1 MKEYLSQ
8 YEYFEDKSLLK
19 SFIGSMAGGVAISVM
34 MSPFDLI
41 MTRLYNQRRF
51 MIRFQWRIKY
61 CFVILATDEKGR
73 GKMYA
78 GYMDCVSKIYKTEGM
93 AAFYKGIGP
102 MYLRLG
108 PHSVLCLVFWDEFTK
123 VYETYF
129 QKKATQSSW

>member
-8 YEYFEDKSLLK
+8 YKYFDDKSLLK
-19 SFIGSMAGGVAISVM
+19 SFIGSMAGGVAISIM

-41 MTRLYNQRRF
+41 MTRLYNQRKF
-51 MIRFQWRIKY
+51 
-61 CFVILATDEKGR
+61 ILYFRWGLKFFLISATDEKGR

-78 GYMDCVSKIYKTEGM
+78 GYMDCLSKIYKTEGM
-93 AAFYKGIGP
+93 SAFYKGIGP

-129 QKKATQSSW
+129 QQKRET